1 MSFPLRSMTN
11 DHPSSV
17 LAPFLHNFMK
27 HVLALVVSL
36 LVVPALAS
44 AQAPAAARTLTVVSA
59 SPSGEVASLAE
70 ANEIRIVFSEPMVT
84 LGKIPAVVR
93 APFVRITPAI
103 AGAFRW
109 SGTTVLIFT
118 PDAKPPLPYAT
129 RYDVTVE
136 PTATA
141 ISGRTLG
148 AAHSFSFTT
157 PTVKLLSTD
166 GYRRG
171 GRADAPFV
179 VMMRFNQP
187 VDPAAVLEQMN
198 ARFEPYT
205 WAPPTFPANVQQR
218 LAAADPTSL
227 ARFNAKVAATR
238 AAASSKAPVT
248 LRLTQDWDRKR
259 FPPSRDLVA
268 FETVTTVPSQSRVRL
283 TLGAGLRSPAG
294 PATPGRAQSYAL
306 SAEPAFF
313 VRGLEC
319 TTACDP
325 DLRNRG
331 RARGRCQGHRLC
343 QGAADQERDRRRRH
357 RRRPSGAGARSQR
370 VSRRPGGVPDHRGWR
385 LRGAAAGDDLRR

>member
-1 MSFPLRSMTN
+1 
-11 DHPSSV
+11 
-17 LAPFLHNFMK
+17 MK

-44 AQAPAAARTLTVVSA
+44 AQAPTAARTLTVVSA

-136 PTATA
+136 TTATA

-187 VDPAAVLEQMN
+187 VDPAAVLEQVN
-198 ARFEPYT
+198 ARFESYT

-325 DLRNRG
+325 DLRNPVE
-331 RARGRCQGHRLC
+331 L
-343 QGAADQERDRRRRH
+343 AADVKVTDFAKALRIRNVTAAAGTDVA
-357 RRRPSGAGARSQR
+357 RPAQAPVRER

-385 LRGAAAGDDLRR
+385 LRGAAAGDDLRADGRRQPDLGRRPEPRL